1 MNGKHQLTIEGL
13 EKCKLELEKLKTVD
27 RPRIVES
34 LKEAR
39 AQGDLSEN
47 AEYDSARDE
56 QARIEARIKELENII
71 KNHVII
77 EINEKITKVSLG
89 KIITVEYD
97 DGFVAEY
104 TLVGSLEAD
113 PSEGKISNES
123 PLGKEILNRKKGD
136 CVTIKNESGEE
147 FEITIKDIK

>member
-56 QARIEARIKELENII
+56 QARIEARIKELESII
-71 KNHVII
+71 KNAALI
-77 EINEKITKVSLG
+77 EINKKTTSNLG
-89 KIITVEYD
+89 KKITVEYD

-123 PLGKEILNRKKGD
+123 PLGKEILNRRKGD

>member
-56 QARIEARIKELENII
+56 QARIEARIKELESII
-71 KNHVII
+71 KNAALI
-77 EINEKITKVSLG
+77 EINKKTTSNLG
-89 KIITVEYD
+89 KKITVEYD

-123 PLGKEILNRKKGD
+123 PLGKEILNRRKGD

-147 FEITIKDIK
+147 FEITIKNIK

>member
-13 EKCKLELEKLKTVD
+13 EKCKVELNKLKTVD
-27 RPRIVES
+27 RPRIIEA
-34 LKEAR
+34 LKDAR

-47 AEYDSARDE
+47 AEYDAARDE
-56 QARIEARIKELENII
+56 QAHIEARIKELESII
-71 KNHVII
+71 KNSDVI
-77 EINEKITKVSLG
+77 EINKRTTSNLG
-89 KIITVEYD
+89 KKITVEYD

-123 PLGKEILNRKKGD
+123 PLGKEIINRKKGERI
-136 CVTIKNESGEE
+136 TIRNESGEE
-147 FEITIKDIK
+147 FEIVIRDIK

>member
-13 EKCKLELEKLKTVD
+13 EKCKVELNKLKTVD
-27 RPRIVES
+27 RPRIIEA
-34 LKEAR
+34 LKDAR

-47 AEYDSARDE
+47 AEYDAARDE
-56 QARIEARIKELENII
+56 QAHIEARIKELESII
-71 KNHVII
+71 KNSDVI
-77 EINEKITKVSLG
+77 EINKKTTSNLG
-89 KIITVEYD
+89 KKITVEYD

-123 PLGKEILNRKKGD
+123 PLGKEIINRKKGD
-136 CVTIKNESGEE
+136 RITIRNESGEE
-147 FEITIKDIK
+147 FEIVIRDIK

>member
-13 EKCKLELEKLKTVD
+13 KKCKLEIEKLKTVD
-27 RPRIVES
+27 RPRIVEA

-47 AEYDSARDE
+47 AEYDAARDE
-56 QARIEARIKELENII
+56 QANIEARIKELENII
-71 KNHVII
+71 KNSDVI
-77 EINEKITKVSLG
+77 EINKKTTSNLG
-89 KIITVEYD
+89 KKITVEYD

-113 PSEGKISNES
+113 PSKGKISNES
-123 PLGKEILNRKKGD
+123 PLGKEIINRKKGD
-136 CVTIKNESGEE
+136 RITIRNESGEE
-147 FEITIKDIK
+147 FDIIIRDIKQ

>member
-13 EKCKLELEKLKTVD
+13 EKCKIELEKLKTVD
-27 RPRIVES
+27 RPRIVEA

-47 AEYDSARDE
+47 AEYDAARDE
-56 QARIEARIKELENII
+56 QANIEARIKELENII
-71 KNHVII
+71 KNSDVI
-77 EINEKITKVSLG
+77 EINKKTTSNLG
-89 KIITVEYD
+89 KKITVEYD

-123 PLGKEILNRKKGD
+123 PLGKEIVNRRKGD
-136 CVTIKNESGEE
+136 RITIRNESGEE
-147 FEITIKDIK
+147 FDIIIKDIK

>member
-13 EKCKLELEKLKTVD
+13 KKCKLELEKLKTVD
-27 RPRIVES
+27 RPRIVEA

-47 AEYDSARDE
+47 AEYDAARVE
-56 QARIEARIKELENII
+56 QANIEARIKELENII
-71 KNHVII
+71 KNSDVI
-77 EINEKITKVSLG
+77 EINKKTTSNLG
-89 KIITVEYD
+89 KKITVEYD

-113 PSEGKISNES
+113 PSKGKISNES
-123 PLGKEILNRKKGD
+123 PLGKEIINRKKGD
-136 CVTIKNESGEE
+136 RITIRNESGEE
-147 FEITIKDIK
+147 FDIIIRDIKQ